1 MYNGIGLQTVRGS
14 GTNGYVQ
21 RNLGHVRHQRKRVN
35 YQKEMDMLQAP
46 KPKKVHIHT
55 YTRRSDLNT
64 TRIAAAALQPLSVA
78 TQIPQLSCHAPLTII
93 LFWVCYGRQTRQF

>member
-21 RNLGHVRHQRKRVN
+21 RNMGHVRHQRKRVN

-46 KPKKVHIHT
+46 KPKKVHT
-55 YTRRSDLNT
+55 LRSDLNP
-64 TRIAAAALQPLSVA
+64 TRIGMSPPCPA
-78 TQIPQLSCHAPLTII
+78 HR
-93 LFWVCYGRQTRQF
+93 VCFGRQTRQF